1 VLKVLVAAVEKP
13 NLFTQRTWYRL
24 FHSLFTRSD
33 CFRCIEG
40 IWTSRLAIIKRLA
53 ILTHHV
59 HAFDRQKKLP
69 PPFVVKLGWNWASIN
84 NRANMRSLL
93 RTHGF
98 MYNNNTPMNVII
110 SRYKRNKKIS

>member
-1 VLKVLVAAVEKP
+1 MAP
-13 NLFTQRTWYRL
+13 LF
-24 FHSLFTRSD
+24 
-33 CFRCIEG
+33 
-40 IWTSRLAIIKRLA
+40 SRKTNQVTVTGLPIYKTIRGNFVTKNG
-53 ILTHHV
+53 TPV
-59 HAFDRQKKLP
+59 QKY
-69 PPFVVKLGWNWASIN
+69 GSNWASIN